1 MATVDPASKSM
12 IKSALNRSH
21 WMAAA
26 AATAQL
32 RALTKRPASLT
43 TQNEDVNGA
52 GLDYVRRRSVDY
64 FIGFDYPLLTGR

>member
-1 MATVDPASKSM
+1 
-12 IKSALNRSH
+12 
-21 WMAAA
+21 MAAA